1 MGCHDRLLLHKL
13 YRGRCL
19 LHIRNHQRRAVGHLR
34 RSDQRRNSPRRITGA
49 RCLPHGRSVY
59 ENSAA
64 YPFIRSSILPSIH
77 PSNLQL
83 IHSSTQPFIHPTT
96 NSFIHPSTHP
106 SNHSVTLQSNHPS
119 CIIPSNHQ
127 VIQSSI
133 RVPTISSI
141 NSSIHYPF
149 THWIYSF
156 FYPPIQPTIHL
167 FISPVSISHTCQP
180 SNHSL
185 ILTPFH

>member
-119 CIIPSNHQ
+119 CIIPSIH
-127 VIQSSI
+127 
-133 RVPTISSI
+133 PTIKSSSHPSVYPPFHPSI
-141 NSSIHYPF
+141 HPSIIHSHTGFILSSIHQSNQPS
-149 THWIYSF
+149 IYSF
-156 FYPPIQPTIHL
+156 PQYP
-167 FISPVSISHTCQP
+167 
-180 SNHSL
+180 
-185 ILTPFH
+185 